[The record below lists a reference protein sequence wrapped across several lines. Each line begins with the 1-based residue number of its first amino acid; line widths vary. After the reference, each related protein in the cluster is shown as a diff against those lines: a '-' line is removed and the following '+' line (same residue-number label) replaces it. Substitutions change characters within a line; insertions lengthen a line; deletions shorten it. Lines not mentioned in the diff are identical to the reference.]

1 MKTYHFFQ
9 QYRMENVTVE
19 KTVKNYYFDLNY
31 DFVDSKAKTYY
42 PTKKN
47 IKRIAR
53 VLFEIFQKKKR
64 VEKRNYADNRN
75 KNMSHMDRKRRKKY
89 MAIYYCK
96 QKNLLN
102 YLINPTQH
110 FSLVTLKTLE
120 I

>member
-1 MKTYHFFQ
+1 MILLIVKQKLIIQ
-9 QYRMENVTVE
+9 QR
-19 KTVKNYYFDLNY
+19 
-31 DFVDSKAKTYY
+31 
-42 PTKKN
+42 KN
-47 IKRIAR
+47 IKRIPR

-89 MAIYYCK
+89 MANYYCK